1 MVNECKENRKRK
13 TENSLSRR
21 LNVNRWLRR
30 ANKRLSLS
38 SAAALLIG
46 ASLFGQLLGFMRT
59 QIINGNFNSPGH
71 ITTDAY
77 FAAFKIPD
85 FFFYTI
91 AAGALGV
98 AFMPFLADKL
108 QQGDRKAMW
117 QITSSLLNL
126 LGFIMLAVGV
136 VLLVFTE
143 PLIRIVVGHNLS
155 PDQMH
160 DAVTIMRII
169 AFNPLLFTISG
180 ILTSLQ
186 QTFGRFF
193 FFAVAPII
201 YNLCIIAS
209 VYIFKDN
216 IGLVGLGIGALAGAV
231 LQLLL
236 VSFGLFGMEFK
247 YSPKISW
254 SSLDFRRILRN
265 LPARSIDQGI
275 DSINSIVET
284 NRAAALHSPG
294 SITFYENAYT
304 LHLVPIF
311 LVGTAISTAA
321 FPRLNARLAQGRPD
335 LFKRDFLQILR
346 VMVWIILPVAVV
358 SYFARAYLARLIY
371 KNIAPE
377 IALIFGF
384 LVGAIIFR
392 TLYSLISRY
401 FYAQKD
407 TKTPLF
413 VSLFTIALNI
423 YLAFTLARPLSHGG
437 YGVTG
442 LALAQSIVAA
452 VEVLI
457 LVTII
462 TWRDRHIFNAGFWSD
477 IVRTLSVTGFTVLT
491 TYTMVS
497 IVPLLAT
504 DRGFATL
511 GSKLIIIVLPTFVV
525 HIVVSAMFGLE
536 EVQPVLKKIRAIA
549 LKPVRIQ

>member
-1 MVNECKENRKRK
+1 M
-13 TENSLSRR
+13 
-21 LNVNRWLRR
+21 NRWLRR
-30 ANKRLSLS
+30 ANRRLSLS
-38 SAAALLIG
+38 SAAALLVG
-46 ASLFGQLLGFMRT
+46 ASLFGQLLGFIRT

-98 AFMPFLADKL
+98 AFMPFLADRL
-108 QQGDRKAMW
+108 QQGDRKSVW
-117 QITSSLLNL
+117 QLTSSLLNL
-126 LGFIMLAVGV
+126 LGLLMLAVGV

-160 DAVTIMRII
+160 DAVTIMRIVS
-169 AFNPLLFTISG
+169 FNPFLFTISG

-193 FFAVAPII
+193 FYALAPIT
-201 YNLCIIAS
+201 YNICIIAS
-209 VYIFKDN
+209 VYIFKGN
-216 IGLVGLGIGALAGAV
+216 LGLVGLGIGALAGAI

-236 VSFGLFGMEFK
+236 VSLGLFGMNFK
-247 YSPKISW
+247 YSPRIAW
-254 SSLDFRRILRN
+254 DREDFRKILRN
-265 LPARSIDQGI
+265 LPPRSIDQGI

-284 NRAAALHSPG
+284 NRASTLGRG

-311 LVGTAISTAA
+311 LIGTAISTAA
-321 FPRLNARLAQGRPD
+321 FPRLNDRLAQGRPD
-335 LFKRDFLQILR
+335 LFKRDFLQVLR
-346 VMVWIILPVAVV
+346 VMIWIIVPVAVI
-358 SYFARAYLARLIY
+358 SFFARAYLARLIY

-413 VSLFTIALNI
+413 VSLFAIALNI
-423 YLAFTLARPLSHGG
+423 YLAFTLAKPLS

-442 LALAQSIVAA
+442 LAIAQSIVAA

-457 LVTII
+457 LVAIMI
-462 TWRDRHIFNAGFWSD
+462 WRDSHLFNAAFWSD
-477 IVRTLSVTGFTVLT
+477 IFRTLSVTGFTVIT

-497 IVPLLAT
+497 LVPLLAT

-511 GSKLIIIVLPTFVV
+511 GSKLLIIVLPTFVV
-525 HIVVSAMFGLE
+525 HVGLSAIFGLE
-536 EVQPVLKKIRAIA
+536 EVQPVIRKIRAIA